1 MEPWTTVALFLGICG
16 LLCGIFVYLA
26 IRKSLVTWLVEKMM
40 DKLFNT
46 MIDTAPKL
54 IEKFFSAE
62 AVQRI
67 TAEMLPKM
75 IEASF
80 GNMSEEDKRKMM
92 DDAMPSPEDIEK
104 QVMAVLPKLVQEQ
117 MGSMGGMGMPA
128 AAKPPMPNQPKDAP
142 PTSQPKDA
150 PPTSQKKKGMGM
162 GRWTMGT

>member
-1 MEPWTTVALFLGICG
+1 MELWTTVALFLGICG
-16 LLCGIFVYLA
+16 LLCITLIYLA
-26 IRKSLVTWLVEKMM
+26 VRKRWVVRLVTWFMEKMM

-117 MGSMGGMGMPA
+117 MGSMGGMGMPV
-128 AAKPPMPNQPKDAP
+128 AAKPSMPNQPKDAP
-142 PTSQPKDA
+142 PTSQ
-150 PPTSQKKKGMGM
+150 KKQGMGM